1 MVTTILIS
9 FTMEYRGRSR
19 ADISRFYREIYGYI
33 SHSYYGRYISR
44 KPSFLDGIKHI
55 RYSKGLFMIRR
66 EDERKVL
73 TFLKRKGAKVFE
85 WEVVPKREELR
96 SLGLRTA

>member
-1 MVTTILIS
+1 MTVLIS

-19 ADISRFYREIYGYI
+19 ADISRFYREIYGYT

-44 KPSFLDGIKHI
+44 KEGFLDGIKHV

-73 TFLKRKGAKVFE
+73 TFRKRKGAKVSG
-85 WEVVPKREELR
+85 WEVVPKREELW
-96 SLGLRTA
+96 SLGLRTD

>member
-1 MVTTILIS
+1 MVMTILIS
-9 FTMEYRGRSR
+9 FTMEDGKEH
-19 ADISRFYREIYGYI
+19 D
-33 SHSYYGRYISR
+33 RYIRVLQGDPRIYQPLVLRQVHLR
-44 KPSFLDGIKHI
+44 KDFLDGIKHI

-66 EDERKVL
+66 EDEMKVL